1 MHLLAERPDAA
12 RNGALG
18 PFTVTIARMPR
29 NAIGKNALQY
39 RREARPMKR
48 CLVMFLALIA
58 CCANAFSKSP
68 TITIC
73 YYERMPFFG
82 QLETGDE
89 GILLTI
95 TSEILRTAG
104 IAYRFEK
111 LPVSRIFDTVLE
123 DIYACFPGVFRTPDR
138 ETLYRFS
145 SLPIYQDTPPHYVIR
160 RADQSEYA
168 DIHTIKDLLT
178 SEKTLGLAEKY
189 SYGSWVDKNVKE
201 YRPKSVTVN
210 FGDDQRSFYRM
221 LAAGRFDYFFSSAEE
236 ANYLINS
243 TPENT
248 GTFIMKELSDAPEGN
263 IRWILFNKNTTGAT
277 YPN

>member
-1 MHLLAERPDAA
+1 M
-12 RNGALG
+12 NG
-18 PFTVTIARMPR
+18 
-29 NAIGKNALQY
+29 
-39 RREARPMKR
+39 
-48 CLVMFLALIA
+48 CLF
-58 CCANAFSKSP
+58 FS
-68 TITIC
+68 
-73 YYERMPFFG
+73 

-263 IRWILFNKNTTGAT
+263 IRWILFNKKIPPELLTQINEAIGIVTGT
-277 YPN
+277 ERYRELVRKLKE